1 MFPAL
6 ESHPCPVVRLDY
18 PLLSKPK
25 LAQLG
30 LRLIALLLAA
40 ACGFWLGRMA
50 GHEAETRRREA
61 RPPVSFLP
69 SPSDT
74 LRVPQA
80 TGNANLGAMLQEYS
94 AGVPGAQG
102 TPGPRMVEFRT
113 WAPDPRTAQLHYALA
128 VESDGTPYRGELKM
142 EIAGLRGGHLEVLQA
157 PGPEAAVASPQRL
170 LLSFS
175 RYVKTEGTVLL
186 PPGFTPLFV
195 GASLPGPGS
204 TVTRKLTCPA

>member
-6 ESHPCPVVRLDY
+6 ASRPYPVVRLDY

-25 LAQLG
+25 LAWLG

-50 GHEAETRRREA
+50 CHGTETRQREVE
-61 RPPVSFLP
+61 PPFSFLP

-80 TGNANLGAMLQEYS
+80 TGNAKLGAMLQEYL

-102 TPGPRMVEFRT
+102 TPGPRMVKFRT
-113 WAPDPRTAQLHYALA
+113 WAPDPRAAQLHYALA
-128 VESDGTPYRGELKM
+128 VES
-142 EIAGLRGGHLEVLQA
+142 AGLRGGHLEVLQA
-157 PGPEAAVASPQRL
+157 PRPEAAVASPQRL

-175 RYVKTEGTVLL
+175 RYARTEGEVPL
-186 PPGFTPLFV
+186 PAVFTPLFV
-195 GASLPGPGS
+195 GTSLSAGDTGALKRLACS
-204 TVTRKLTCPA
+204 S